1 MTPRAEAA
9 TAPTSGP
16 PAAAEST
23 TVAPA
28 TRRFLEQYCLDCHDS
43 ATHKAGLDLEN
54 LSLSL
59 GNKTEERAWV
69 NVFDR
74 IHSGSMPPRKAD
86 QPAGSER
93 SAVVHSLQAALQ
105 QASLRRQ
112 QTEGR
117 VPLRRLNRSQWED
130 TLRDLLS
137 LPALEIQELLP
148 EESLSAGFDNLSNP
162 QSISGTHLVRY
173 QAAADKAL
181 SSAVPRRGF
190 TPIQINRTGREIVE
204 ALGKGERLTS
214 QKCWFKGDGLVIP
227 TKLYRPYATIATP
240 PPPVD
245 GRYRIRVT
253 GYGLHTQ
260 GQKLALTF
268 NHLVSP
274 QLQYG
279 VDLDW
284 RDVPADHAETVEVDL
299 PLRQGQ
305 IVDVLGWTLPQRDNV
320 LSKLKD
326 KPAESWEGP
335 SFVLERFE
343 VDGPLDT
350 WPPQSYRILFGGLPL
365 QTEAE
370 RLAEKKPGS
379 PLKPRE
385 KRSPEDWHKDPLT
398 PVSQNPK
405 ADAERLLRTFLPR
418 AFRRPVS
425 DTVLSHY
432 LRVATAQLDE
442 GIAFDEALLETYKA
456 ALCSTDFLFFAEKPG
471 LLDDFALASRLSY
484 FLWNSL
490 PDEPLLALAASGKLS
505 EPGTLHQQ
513 VDRMLE
519 DPKARR
525 FTKRF
530 AGQWLELHKIDA
542 TTPDMKLY
550 PEFDRILMAS
560 SVRETELFFEE
571 ILRGNRSILE
581 FVHSDWTFLNQRLAQ
596 HYGLSLP
603 HALGHELEKV
613 TLPAGS
619 HRGGVLTHAS
629 ILKVTAN
636 GAVTSPILRGK
647 WVCERILGIEPPPPP
662 KDVPAVEPD
671 TRGATTIRQQLA
683 QHRSTEAC
691 NGCHA
696 LIDPPGF
703 ALESFDVIGGWR
715 EFYRA
720 SMNTGKTATLPHY
733 NNRRVNRGPD
743 VEIGDKLPDGRP
755 FADIGEYKKLIL
767 EDPDAIAR
775 SLARRMLMFA
785 TGGEI
790 QFADREV
797 LDQIVARLREKRY
810 GLRSLIHEV
819 VGSRPFRT
827 K

>member
-1 MTPRAEAA
+1 
-9 TAPTSGP
+9 
-16 PAAAEST
+16 
-23 TVAPA
+23 
-28 TRRFLEQYCLDCHDS
+28 
-43 ATHKAGLDLEN
+43 
-54 LSLSL
+54 
-59 GNKTEERAWV
+59 
-69 NVFDR
+69 
-74 IHSGSMPPRKAD
+74 
-86 QPAGSER
+86 
-93 SAVVHSLQAALQ
+93 
-105 QASLRRQ
+105 
-112 QTEGR
+112 
-117 VPLRRLNRSQWED
+117 
-130 TLRDLLS
+130 LLS

-260 GQKLALTF
+260 GQMLALTF

-370 RLAEKKPGS
+370 RLAEKKPDS

-385 KRSPEDWHKDPLT
+385 KRSPEDWRKDPLT
-398 PVSQNPK
+398 PVSQNPE

-490 PDEPLLALAASGKLS
+490 PDEPLFALAAAGKLS

-596 HYGLSLP
+596 HYGLSVP

-819 VGSRPFRT
+819 VGSRPFLT